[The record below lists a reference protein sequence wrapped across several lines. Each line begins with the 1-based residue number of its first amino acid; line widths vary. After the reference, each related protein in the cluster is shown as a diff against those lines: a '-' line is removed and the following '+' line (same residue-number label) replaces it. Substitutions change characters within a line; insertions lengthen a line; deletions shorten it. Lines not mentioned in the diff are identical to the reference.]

1 MGLDIPGATGSRP
14 DAAPLDESG
23 AEDLLRGICFKT
35 GPPRTVGVEL
45 EWLIHDR
52 EHPHLPVGQE
62 RLDSAVEAVR
72 ALPLSAALTFEPGG
86 QLELSSQPARSLTEC
101 VETTAAD
108 LAAVRASLGAAGLAP
123 VGLGVDPWQSPH
135 RRLREPRYDA
145 MEAALD
151 RAGPAGRA
159 MMSTSASVQVCLDA
173 GEEEPGPLGYGR
185 RWQLAHLLGAVLVA
199 AFANSPFQRGRRTG
213 WRSTRQS
220 LWADLDPGRTLAPG
234 SGRAPREAWAAHVL
248 DTSVL
253 CIRCEDGPWDVPVGL
268 TFREWIRT
276 GSPRPPVQADLDY
289 HLTTL
294 FPPVRPRGHLELR
307 MIDAQSGP
315 DGWLVPLA
323 VATALFDDPEAAETV
338 YRTVKPLAET
348 AGAPA
353 APRNPLWTAAARE
366 GLADPELRAAATVCF
381 GAALPA
387 LERMGASQ
395 AVRDTV
401 AAFTDRYVARGRSPA
416 DDLPDPDALTDLG
429 LLTDRGLLTGTD
441 PAATPDVPT
450 DANPTATPGAAAGP
464 PERTAGAHEGLLPG
478 RPAFPPH
485 PGKAASA

>member
-52 EHPHLPVGQE
+52 ERPDLPVGQA

-86 QLELSSQPARSLTEC
+86 QLELSSQPAGSLMEC
-101 VETTAAD
+101 VDTTAAD
-108 LAAVRASLGAAGLAP
+108 LAAVRATLGAAGLAP
-123 VGLGVDPWQSPH
+123 VGLGVDPWQAPR
-135 RRLREPRYDA
+135 RRLREPRYEA

-151 RAGPAGRA
+151 RTGPAGRA
-159 MMSTSASVQVCLDA
+159 MMCTSASVQVCLDA

-199 AFANSPFQRGRRTG
+199 AFANSPFQQGRRTG

-220 LWADLDPGRTLAPG
+220 LWADLDPGRALAPG

-248 DTSVL
+248 DTTVL
-253 CIRCEDGPWDVPVGL
+253 CIRREEGPWDVPEGL

-276 GSPRPPVQADLDY
+276 GSPRPPVRADLDY

-348 AGAPA
+348 AGSP

-366 GLADPELRAAATVCF
+366 GLADPELRAAATACF

-387 LERMGASQ
+387 LERMGASG

-401 AAFTDRYVARGRSPA
+401 AAFTDRYVARGRCPA
-416 DDLPDPDALTDLG
+416 DDLPEPGDLTGRSLSADQS
-429 LLTDRGLLTGTD
+429 LLTGPSLLSGPSPLGD
-441 PAATPDVPT
+441 HTPP
-450 DANPTATPGAAAGP
+450 
-464 PERTAGAHEGLLPG
+464 R
-478 RPAFPPH
+478 